1 MNPMKNLFKRA
12 LPSLM
17 LAAGLLFP
25 AAALTEEAA
34 PPVPVGD
41 RDAFEKRY
49 IACVLSGLQDNCFI
63 TVFSGRFFSPPGEGA
78 TLIYDAIKAK
88 MQGANVRKVHTL
100 EKTVK
105 AELVDIRTY
114 LLELSGD
121 AGFIG
126 FYVVFRRKGDEWYV
140 YEFALDRSEDF
151 IRGLLNLPV
160 PPADPTA
167 R

>member
-1 MNPMKNLFKRA
+1 MKALFKRA
-12 LPSLM
+12 LSSLM
-17 LAAGLLFP
+17 LIAAGLLLSV
-25 AAALTEEAA
+25 AAAAAEEAV
-34 PPVPVGD
+34 PVPVGD

-49 IACVLSGLQDNCFI
+49 IACILSGLQDNCFI

-88 MQGANVRKVHTL
+88 MQDVSVRKVHTL
-100 EKTVK
+100 EKAVK
-105 AELVDIRTY
+105 ADLVDIRTY

-126 FYVVFRRKGDEWYV
+126 FYVVFRRKGDRWYV

-160 PPADPTA
+160 PPADPMA